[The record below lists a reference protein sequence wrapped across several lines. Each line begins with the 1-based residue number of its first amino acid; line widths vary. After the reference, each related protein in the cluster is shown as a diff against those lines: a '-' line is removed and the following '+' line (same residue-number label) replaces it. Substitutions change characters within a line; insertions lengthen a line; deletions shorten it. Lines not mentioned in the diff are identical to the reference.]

1 MSTKDRGP
9 GLLTPAMLGAVLGA
23 AWQLQ
28 WAELPG
34 PIAHLAVAALGLL
47 AGAGA
52 LRWRSKASGWS
63 AALVLCAAMALAW
76 TATGV
81 RALWFSQGALPA
93 SLEGQDLVVE
103 GLVAG
108 LPRHGDTGVQFEFEI
123 ESAALAQS
131 PVSVPASVRLSWSTG
146 LPRGAPAATRAS
158 ADLPAVRAGQ
168 RWRLTV
174 RLYRP
179 HGLANP
185 HGFDTELWLWERGL
199 QATGHVRRGWEVA
212 VPTLLESTW
221 RYPVQQAR
229 QRVRDRLW
237 AQVDDS
243 RAAGVLVALLA
254 GDQAS
259 IGPDDW
265 AVFRTTG
272 IAHLVSVSGVHVTMF
287 AWLAV
292 WALGW
297 AWRWLGRWR
306 PGLLLAV
313 PTPVVAGVG
322 GVVLAALY
330 AAFSGWGVPS
340 QRTVLMLAAVTAL
353 RLSGRRWPWPV
364 VWLLA
369 MNAVVWIDPW
379 ALLQPGFWLSFV
391 AVGVLFATAWPQ
403 APAPGGSALARQGR
417 EMLQTQAVVT
427 VALAPLTLLLFGQFS
442 LIGLVANLFAIPWV
456 TLLVTP
462 LAMLGT
468 LWSPLWTP
476 GAWAVDAL
484 LWCLHA
490 LAKVPG
496 ATLERPAL
504 PMGLAALAALGG
516 VLLVLRLPWAWRGWG
531 LLLLWPALVY
541 APPRPAHGTFEVVAP
556 DVGQGTAVLV
566 RTARHT
572 LLYDTGPP
580 LGVATNV
587 AERVLLPLLRA
598 GGDRLDTVMVSHADS
613 DHASGADSIARA
625 HPGAVWW
632 ASWPLGGPGAAPP
645 LDAVL
650 VRPCLAGEHWDWD
663 GVRFEVLHPRPAD
676 HAAGLSEN
684 ARSCVLRI
692 GGDGGALLTGDIT
705 LAEET
710 RIALERPELRTQLLL
725 AAHHGSQTSTGPVW
739 LNTLRPAVVVVQAG
753 HRNRYG
759 HPAPVV
765 VRRLQARPLR
775 WVASPRCGAAT
786 WRSTEPQRI
795 DCHRDTARRY
805 WHTPLAGS
813 SVPASPDPN

>member
-1 MSTKDRGP
+1 MPWHRGP
-9 GLLTPAMLGAVLGA
+9 GVLAPALLGAVIGA

-34 PIAHLAVAALGLL
+34 WATHSAVAALGLL
-47 AGAGA
+47 AAA
-52 LRWRSKASGWS
+52 VAARWRGMAPVAA
-63 AALVLCAAMALAW
+63 AALALCAALALAW
-76 TATGV
+76 AATGA
-81 RALWFSQGALPA
+81 RALGYAQGALPPA
-93 SLEGQDLVVE
+93 LEGRDLVVE
-103 GLVAG
+103 GVVAG
-108 LPRHGDTGVQFEFEI
+108 LPRQGDTGVQFEFDI
-123 ESAALAQS
+123 ASARLAGA
-131 PVSVPASVRLSWSTG
+131 PVAVPASVRLSWLAAGPPAGSVAG
-146 LPRGAPAATRAS
+146 RDGAA
-158 ADLPAVRAGQ
+158 LPAVRAGE

-199 QATGHVRRGWEVA
+199 RATGHVRRGRDA
-212 VPTLLESTW
+212 PAPALLEHTW

-237 AQVDDS
+237 AQVDDPRS
-243 RAAGVLVALLA
+243 AGLLVALLA

-292 WALGW
+292 WTLGL

-306 PGLLLAV
+306 PGLLLAA
-313 PTPVVAGVG
+313 PTPMVAGVG

-369 MNAVVWIDPW
+369 MNALVWIDPW

-427 VALAPLTLLLFGQFS
+427 VALAPLTLMLFGQFS

-462 LAMLGT
+462 LAMLGAVWP
-468 LWSPLWTP
+468 LLWTP

-490 LAKVPG
+490 LAQVPG

-504 PMGLAALAALGG
+504 PLGLAMLAALGG

-580 LGVATNV
+580 LGASTNA

-598 GGDRLDTVMVSHADS
+598 GGDRLDAVMVSHADS
-613 DHASGADSIARA
+613 DHASGAASVARA
-625 HPGAVWW
+625 HPRAVWW
-632 ASWPLGGPGAAPP
+632 ASWPLGGPGAEPP
-645 LDAVL
+645 LDAVRA
-650 VRPCLAGEHWDWD
+650 RPCLAGEHWDWD

-710 RIALERPELRTQLLL
+710 RLALERPELRTQLLL

-805 WHTPLAGS
+805 WHTPRAGA
-813 SVPASPDPN
+813 PAANGPDPN

>member
-1 MSTKDRGP
+1 
-9 GLLTPAMLGAVLGA
+9 MLGAVIGA

-34 PIAHLAVAALGLL
+34 WATHSAVAALGLL
-47 AGAGA
+47 AAA
-52 LRWRSKASGWS
+52 VAARWRGMAPVAA
-63 AALVLCAAMALAW
+63 AALALCAALALAW
-76 TATGV
+76 AATGA
-81 RALWFSQGALPA
+81 RALGYAQGALPPA
-93 SLEGQDLVVE
+93 LEGRDLVVE
-103 GLVAG
+103 GVVAG
-108 LPRHGDTGVQFEFEI
+108 LPRQGDTGVQFEFDI
-123 ESAALAQS
+123 ASARLAGA
-131 PVSVPASVRLSWSTG
+131 PVAVPASVRLSWLAAGPPAGSVAG
-146 LPRGAPAATRAS
+146 RDGAA
-158 ADLPAVRAGQ
+158 LPAVRAGE

-199 QATGHVRRGWEVA
+199 RATGHVRRGRDA
-212 VPTLLESTW
+212 PAPALLEHTW

-237 AQVDDS
+237 AQVDDPRS
-243 RAAGVLVALLA
+243 AGLLVALLA

-292 WALGW
+292 WTLGL

-306 PGLLLAV
+306 PGLLLAA
-313 PTPVVAGVG
+313 PTPMVAGVG

-369 MNAVVWIDPW
+369 MNALVWIDPW

-427 VALAPLTLLLFGQFS
+427 VALAPLTLMLFGQFS

-462 LAMLGT
+462 LAMLGAVWP
-468 LWSPLWTP
+468 LLWTP

-490 LAKVPG
+490 LAQVPG

-504 PMGLAALAALGG
+504 PLGLAMLAALGG

-580 LGVATNV
+580 LGASTNA

-598 GGDRLDTVMVSHADS
+598 GGDRLDAVMVSHADS
-613 DHASGADSIARA
+613 DHASGAASVARA
-625 HPGAVWW
+625 HPRAVWW
-632 ASWPLGGPGAAPP
+632 ASWPLGGPGAEPP
-645 LDAVL
+645 LDAVRA
-650 VRPCLAGEHWDWD
+650 RPCLAGEHWDWD

-710 RIALERPELRTQLLL
+710 RLALERPELRTQLLL

-805 WHTPLAGS
+805 WHTPRAGA
-813 SVPASPDPN
+813 PAANGPDPN